1 MNNSKLS
8 LQNGNFADVPA
19 NADSPY
25 PRPQNISSFSRSPS
39 PDFDFGNDPI
49 FCRKCQANQHIYQ
62 QSLAEYL
69 PDFDDP
75 RYLEFEKALPEFK
88 KNLGLRYPQVCF
100 DCAPKAEKR
109 LDRALYVAKADNAR
123 HMLRKSK
130 QNERNI
136 MALGLLNWRS
146 IVIFTAGLLWWIS
159 ILGQLI
165 WHVTEVSLES
175 FDDSSNRRNLYTQSS
190 VEQCMK
196 EVIIHDLANIF
207 KLIRISHP
215 RSTSATNPYCG
226 LVLNG
231 AAKSALKLGLLSFW
245 WNNCLRA
252 KIVDRRLGRMKGLG
266 EYYQMQV
273 LVSLV
278 RWWALQYL
286 DHPRSTGLT
295 SKAFRGGHVVMLIL
309 FAFTTYKSCRL
320 VYLDRSTR
328 LNFNKQ
334 RRPLVDES
342 QLQSEEDSSNLVAT
356 PSSSTRR
363 YVDPYH
369 SEVREQR
376 RREERDRVQA
386 AVRMRQ
392 QAEQSPLTPYN
403 RVSTSLSR
411 DPYNPSPVTP
421 LTPPPEDD
429 SLTTPSDS
437 YDSENAMEWTPTQA
451 QFQPRRP
458 VQPFLASG
466 SQQQQSPAPVLDY
479 KSPFRGTLPPAPL
492 PPAFRLRNPPQL
504 SFHRPSEEKRNL
516 FQDAVM
522 RRSGADE
529 QSGVGNSS
537 STRQGDEDGTRDMQ
551 LRPSKWFLESDYVDT
566 GLETAFASVFSLDDT
581 PKEVRAGEKRGI
593 LGGLFGRS

>member
-1 MNNSKLS
+1 M
-8 LQNGNFADVPA
+8 LQ
-19 NADSPY
+19 
-25 PRPQNISSFSRSPS
+25 
-39 PDFDFGNDPI
+39 
-49 FCRKCQANQHIYQ
+49 
-62 QSLAEYL
+62 
-69 PDFDDP
+69 
-75 RYLEFEKALPEFK
+75 
-88 KNLGLRYPQVCF
+88 
-100 DCAPKAEKR
+100 
-109 LDRALYVAKADNAR
+109 
-123 HMLRKSK
+123 KSK

-146 IVIFTAGLLWWIS
+146 IVIFIAGLLWWIS
-159 ILGQLI
+159 ILGQLV

-175 FDDSSNRRNLYTQSS
+175 FDYRSNRHNIYTQNF
-190 VEQCMK
+190 VGQCIR
-196 EVIIHDLANIF
+196 ELIIHDLANIF
-207 KLIRISHP
+207 NLIRISDSK
-215 RSTSATNPYCG
+215 STSVINPYCG
-226 LVLNG
+226 LVLNVV
-231 AAKSALKLGLLSFW
+231 AKWSLKLGLLSFW

-252 KIVDRRLGRMKGLG
+252 KIVDRRVGRMKGLG
-266 EYYQMQV
+266 EYYQMQL

-286 DHPRSTGLT
+286 DHPKSIGLT

-309 FAFTTYKSCRL
+309 FAFTTYKSCCL

-328 LNFNKQ
+328 FNFNKQ
-334 RRPLVDES
+334 RRPLFDET
-342 QLQSEEDSSNLVAT
+342 QVQPKEDNYNSATT

-363 YVDPYH
+363 YIDPYH

-386 AVRMRQ
+386 AVQMRQ
-392 QAEQSPLTPYN
+392 QAEQSPFTPYD
-403 RVSTSLSR
+403 RVATSLSR
-411 DPYNPSPVTP
+411 NPYNPSPVTP

-429 SLTTPSDS
+429 SMTTPSDS

-458 VQPFLASG
+458 VQPFVAPG
-466 SQQQQSPAPVLDY
+466 SQQQQQNPAPVPDY

-504 SFHRPSEEKRNL
+504 SFHRPSEQKRNL

-529 QSGVGNSS
+529 QAGLGNSS
-537 STRQGDEDGTRDMQ
+537 SVRQADEDGTGDMQ
-551 LRPSKWFLESDYVDT
+551 LKPSKWFLESDYVDT

-581 PKEVRAGEKRGI
+581 PREVRAGEKRGI